1 MDMNPLEKK
10 TAAQTSHRAYRSI
23 ALTSCLFLGTC
34 LTTANLGMSNPLLAQ
49 APNQTDQAP
58 VGWFLAGSN
67 PAGYRTGV
75 DRATA
80 YEGRPSA
87 YLQSNAAAVDGF
99 GTMMQSIDAAA
110 YAGKRVRLRA
120 SVESQDVSSWAG
132 MWMRVDK
139 QHTAVAF
146 DNMQDRA
153 ITGTHPWS
161 SYDVILDV
169 PQDATSISF
178 GVLLT
183 GAGKVWVNHVT
194 LEPVGPEIR
203 VTAPA
208 PSQKPLLKT
217 PSNLNFNE

>member
-1 MDMNPLEKK
+1 MNPLEKK
-10 TAAQTSHRAYRSI
+10 TATQTSHRAYREL

-34 LTTANLGMSNPLLAQ
+34 LTTADLGRSSPLLAQ
-49 APNQTDQAP
+49 APNQTGQAP
-58 VGWFLAGSN
+58 AGWFLAGTS
-67 PAGYRTGV
+67 PSSYRTGV
-75 DRATA
+75 DRAIA

-87 YLQSNAAAVDGF
+87 YLQSNAPAVDGF
-99 GTMMQSIDAAA
+99 GTMMQSIDAEA
-110 YAGKRVRLRA
+110 YAGKRIRLRA
-120 SVESQDVSSWAG
+120 LVESQDVTGWAG

-139 QHTAVAF
+139 QKTAVAF

-161 SYDVILDV
+161 TYDVVLDV

-183 GAGKVWVNHVT
+183 SGGKVWINHVT
-194 LEPVGPEIR
+194 LEPVGSESL

-208 PSQKPLLKT
+208 TSQKPLSKS
-217 PSNLNFNE
+217 PANLNFNE

>member
-10 TAAQTSHRAYRSI
+10 TAAQTSPRAYRTL
-23 ALTSCLFLGTC
+23 ALTSFLLLGTC
-34 LTTANLGMSNPLLAQ
+34 LTTADLGMSKLLLAQ
-49 APNQTDQAP
+49 APNPIDQAP
-58 VGWFLAGSN
+58 AGWSLAGSN
-67 PAGYRTGV
+67 PTSYRTGV
-75 DRATA
+75 DKATA

-87 YLQSNAAAVDGF
+87 YLQSNAPAVDGF

-139 QHTAVAF
+139 QQTAVAF

-153 ITGTHPWS
+153 ITGTHPWNT
-161 SYDVILDV
+161 YDVVLDV
-169 PQDATSISF
+169 PRDATSISF

-183 GAGKVWVNHVT
+183 GGGKVWVNHVT
-194 LEPVGPEIR
+194 LEPVGNEIK

-208 PSQKPLLKT
+208 PSQKPLFKT

>member
-1 MDMNPLEKK
+1 MNPLGKK
-10 TAAQTSHRAYRSI
+10 TAAQTSHQAYRSL
-23 ALTSCLFLGTC
+23 ALASCLFLGTC
-34 LTTANLGMSNPLLAQ
+34 LTTADLGMSNLLLAQ

-58 VGWFLAGSN
+58 AGWFLAGSN

-87 YLQSNAAAVDGF
+87 YLQSNAPAVDGF
-99 GTMMQSIDAAA
+99 GTMMQSIDAEA

-120 SVESQDVSSWAG
+120 LVESQDVTSWAG

-139 QHTAVAF
+139 QKTAVAF
-146 DNMQDRA
+146 DNMQGRA

-161 SYDVILDV
+161 TYDVVLDV

-183 GAGKVWVNHVT
+183 GGGKVWVNHVT
-194 LEPVGPEIR
+194 LEPVGNEIQ

-208 PSQKPLLKT
+208 PGQLSKT
-217 PSNLNFNE
+217 PANLNFNE